1 MVVSIEMWPNFEWK
15 MRSSDNEIDFFDV
28 DVVVISGHGVC
39 DEIGFA
45 TSGVTSGGACIF
57 NFWIGVMS
65 ELGKVDF
72 NDALLSDRTLKEATG
87 LDDCIG
93 NVIIP
98 LLVRDRSICCFPR
111 FM

>member
-15 MRSSDNEIDFFDV
+15 MRSSDNEIDFCDV
-28 DVVVISGHGVC
+28 DVVVISGHG
-39 DEIGFA
+39 
-45 TSGVTSGGACIF
+45 
-57 NFWIGVMS
+57 
-65 ELGKVDF
+65 KVDF
-72 NDALLSDRTLKEATG
+72 NDGLLSDRTLKEATG

-98 LLVRDRSICCFPR
+98 LLVRDRSICCFSR